1 MKDYRPEISR
11 VLREAKSHGRE
22 VWLTWPNPPL
32 RLKVKA
38 ANEST
43 ATDGAKVIFVANG
56 RFGLGIFVTKDG
68 PRVVDPTFV
77 GGRSSRGSLRVHGD
91 EIRAEVLEDHPLVAA
106 PACKACVHYGKGGAT
121 SLLGGACFHP
131 SKDGPASVADA
142 SVKPYWCPGFESR

>member
-1 MKDYRPEISR
+1 MKDHRPEICQ

-56 RFGLGIFVTKDG
+56 RFGLGLFVTKDG

-91 EIRAEVLEDHPLVAA
+91 EIRAEVLEDHPLGSEPSCNRCEHFAA
-106 PACKACVHYGKGGAT
+106 RSCH
-121 SLLGGACFHP
+121 HP
-131 SKDGPASVADA
+131 SKDSPTVTEPSTR
-142 SVKPYWCPGFESR
+142 PPWCPGFTRRS